1 MRIRIFTWS
10 QSIPFQNVYDEGEI
24 VTLSWRNLAHEC
36 IHAGAQSCS
45 ALCNP
50 MDCSPPGSSVHGTF
64 QARILEWV
72 TISYSRISSW
82 PRGWTRVFHI
92 GRQILYYG
100 ATWEFLIMGQ
110 IYIMRLL
117 MCCTEDTTMLMCV
130 AKSLSQESSLVV
142 QWLRIHLSMQETQ
155 VRFPVR
161 EDSTCHGETKPV
173 YHNYWGCVINPGG
186 YSY

>member
-1 MRIRIFTWS
+1 MTNSTVIIVSGKNHQWILTSVSESMMRIRISTWS

-36 IHAGAQSCS
+36 IRAGAQSCP

-50 MDCSPPGSSVHGTF
+50 MDCSPPGSSVHGIF

-82 PRGWTRVFHI
+82 PRGWTLVFRT
-92 GRQILYYG
+92 GRQILYYR

-110 IYIMRLL
+110 IYLMRLL

-130 AKSLSQESSLVV
+130 AKSL
-142 QWLRIHLSMQETQ
+142 
-155 VRFPVR
+155 
-161 EDSTCHGETKPV
+161 
-173 YHNYWGCVINPGG
+173 
-186 YSY
+186 